1 LPQGWQKL
9 WTALARADWLT
20 AQRAIGYAAILL
32 FYELVAGGLLIA
44 QTHGAFGAL
53 NGPPA
58 TTDFISFYAA
68 GLLADSGAAH
78 LVYHKAVHYAAEVAL
93 ISPQIPY
100 NFFYYPPIFLT
111 VCAALAR
118 LPYVLS
124 YVLFEALGL
133 CGYLYVAKKILPQRQ
148 WTALIPLLAF
158 PAVFWTIALGQ
169 NSLLTA
175 ALFGGATLLIDERPI
190 LAGLLIGALSYKPHF
205 GLLIPVALAAGR
217 HWRAFFSAAACV
229 AALTALSIGLFGWE
243 TWQAFFASAAQSHL
257 IYESH
262 QIDREGI
269 ATPFGAV
276 LMLGGGAT
284 LAYMTQGAAALLAAG
299 WVAYVW
305 HRGFSLPV
313 RAATLAAAIPMA
325 VPVLLYYDL
334 LLGAIAMAWLVRAA
348 RQHGFAPWQ
357 KITLAALYLSPLLMS
372 NMNIAPRFL
381 MAPAASMILFALTIS
396 FTLRELHVINPS
408 RVRHQSLTVDATAP
422 HSVVL

>member
-1 LPQGWQKL
+1 LPQGWQKV
-9 WTALARADWLT
+9 WAALARADWLT
-20 AQRAIGYAAILL
+20 SERAIGYAAILL
-32 FYELVAGGLLIA
+32 FYELVAGTLLTL

-53 NGPPA
+53 GGPPA

-68 GLLADSGAAH
+68 GLLADSGAAQMA
-78 LVYHKAVHYAAEVAL
+78 YHKAVHYAAEVAL
-93 ISPQIPY
+93 ISPEIPY
-100 NFFYYPPIFLT
+100 NFFYYPPIFLMA
-111 VCAALAR
+111 CSLFAK
-118 LPYVLS
+118 LPYMVS
-124 YVLFEALGL
+124 FVLFEALGL

-148 WTALIPLLAF
+148 WTVLVPLLAF
-158 PAVFWTIALGQ
+158 PAVFWTVALGQ

-175 ALFGGATLLIDERPI
+175 ALFGGATLLIDERPV
-190 LAGLLIGALSYKPHF
+190 LAGLLIGALAYKPHF
-205 GLLIPVALAAGR
+205 GLLIPVALVAGR
-217 HWRAFFSAAACV
+217 HWRAFASAAVCV
-229 AALTALSIGLFGWE
+229 ALLTALSIGLFGWE
-243 TWQAFFASAAQSHL
+243 TWQAFFASAAQSHV

-284 LAYMTQGAAALLAAG
+284 LAYAMQAATALLAAG
-299 WVAYVW
+299 WVAFVW
-305 HRGFSLPV
+305 RRGFSLAV

-348 RQHGFAPWQ
+348 RQNGFAPWQ
-357 KITLAALYLSPLLMS
+357 KITMAALYLSPLLMS

-381 MAPAASMILFALTIS
+381 VAPAASMVLFGATCLAAR
-396 FTLRELHVINPS
+396 RELRARNPS
-408 RVRHQSLTVDATAP
+408 PARHQSLTLDTAAP